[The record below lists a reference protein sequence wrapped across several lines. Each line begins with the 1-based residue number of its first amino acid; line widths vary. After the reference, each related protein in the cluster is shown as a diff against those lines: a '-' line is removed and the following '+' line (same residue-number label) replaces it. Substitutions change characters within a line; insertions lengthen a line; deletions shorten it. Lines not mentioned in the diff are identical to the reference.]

1 MLKLKK
7 FLNENK
13 VAIIIFSIL
22 LFIVMYSCFKY
33 IRNDIKV
40 KEGREERT
48 TYCKSDEVK
57 ESEKLSILGD
67 IKVGDLFKDF
77 ADYSIKQNEDLIK
90 LIIMLD
96 GQNIRYMNEKF
107 RNDPKYM
114 NYAIKH
120 DRSPNIN
127 SFLMTETNLRS
138 NPDVALTYLNKR
150 KNIDGYLFK
159 PSNIY
164 KEFFEQKE
172 GLFPTTTLKEQEQ
185 KNWLTSKKFLIGL
198 LKIDVGFVDYVVN
211 GKIPMNLIDEKGVNK
226 TYKK

>member
-1 MLKLKK
+1 MNSNYEISKLIEKYPNLSKKQSEALYDNIAITETEQVFLTYLCSIEHSNILMSIGNKEKQSQKKKFGIETEQDEVNLFLKL
-7 FLNENK
+7 FLLN
-13 VAIIIFSIL
+13 SI
-22 LFIVMYSCFKY
+22 
-33 IRNDIKV
+33 D
-40 KEGREERT
+40 
-48 TYCKSDEVK
+48 K

-120 DRSPNIN
+120 DKSSNVS
-127 SFLMTETNLRS
+127 SFLTTETSLRS

-150 KNIDGYLFK
+150 KDIDGYLFK
-159 PSNIY
+159 PGSIY

-172 GLFPTTTLKEQEQ
+172 GLFPTTTLK
-185 KNWLTSKKFLIGL
+185 
-198 LKIDVGFVDYVVN
+198 
-211 GKIPMNLIDEKGVNK
+211 
-226 TYKK
+226 